1 MKRLSQPTSEAL
13 LASTRACIQNG
24 DRLLDETYD
33 VEFRKPPATRFF
45 LVVIAQEE
53 FAKAF
58 LLYLIRE
65 GAMPFAAPV
74 LRAINDHACKQLLG
88 MVMDYVIMHW
98 DEIEEL
104 REFIRKDYE
113 SGDQLPKDVGSAMEI
128 LRYEK
133 IGRWEGNFGIWA
145 EGPDY
150 DRSALHIADGKKDRH
165 KQDALYVR
173 IGRDGRVCST
183 PDVITQQET
192 ESELERARRYKR
204 FMDSLLAVDERSE
217 RYNKIMSAFRLLFV
231 SSA

>member
-1 MKRLSQPTSEAL
+1 MKRLPQPTSETL
-13 LASTRACIQNG
+13 LSSIRACIQNG

-33 VEFRKPPATRFF
+33 LEFRKPPATTFF
-45 LVVIAQEE
+45 VVMIAQEE

-58 LLYLIRE
+58 VLYLIRE
-65 GAMPFAAPV
+65 RAVPFTAPV
-74 LRAINDHACKQLLG
+74 LRAIYDHVCKQLLG

-98 DEIEEL
+98 DEVEEL
-104 REFIRKDYE
+104 QELIRLDHE
-113 SGDQLPKDVGSAMEI
+113 AGDQLPNDVGSAMDI

-145 EGPDY
+145 EDPEY

-183 PDVITQQET
+183 PDVITEQET
-192 ESELERARRYKR
+192 KSELERARRYKR

-217 RYNKIMSAFRLLFV
+217 RHKKIMNTFRLLFA
-231 SSA
+231 SPA